1 MESIRA
7 WASSRL
13 RWGPQ
18 PHRPNTATL
27 PPSTT
32 HRHHSN
38 HRGGLPRKAFQFRQS
53 EAQFLLQ
60 FPKVVSPKGTQGG
73 GLERD
78 RVSPI
83 LPQQA
88 ALGPPDKA
96 SKQELT
102 RSNKLLS
109 NYYISEQRLKNK
121 TAKNHET
128 TSSGL
133 IYVQWSSV
141 RQICE
146 VLCKN
151 FDKSINSR
159 ISTNPKDKNEEK
171 YIKAHHGEIAYNQ

>member
-1 MESIRA
+1 MRI
-7 WASSRL
+7 
-13 RWGPQ
+13 
-18 PHRPNTATL
+18 TAF
-27 PPSTT
+27 
-32 HRHHSN
+32 
-38 HRGGLPRKAFQFRQS
+38 GVRK
-53 EAQFLLQ
+53 
-60 FPKVVSPKGTQGG
+60 KKIT
-73 GLERD
+73 
-78 RVSPI
+78 I
-83 LPQQA
+83 KA

-96 SKQELT
+96 SKQELI